1 MVIAW
6 KLIWY
11 SHDEENDIWM
21 VHDVWVTVND
31 NFYKI
36 YDKRW
41 MIAKMTH
48 INKIMLAHPI
58 DQSEW
63 YQDYIVYTGMLSMS
77 IIYNDVMKEQMK
89 NAMS

>member
-1 MVIAW
+1 MFCQMMYDNRLEVNLMFEWRGKYNW
-6 KLIWY
+6 KVY
-11 SHDEENDIWM
+11 
-21 VHDVWVTVND
+21 DVWLITVND
-31 NFYKI
+31 NFYNI

-63 YQDYIVYTGMLSMS
+63 YKITLFTPKCCLCQSSTMM
-77 IIYNDVMKEQMK
+77 
-89 NAMS
+89 